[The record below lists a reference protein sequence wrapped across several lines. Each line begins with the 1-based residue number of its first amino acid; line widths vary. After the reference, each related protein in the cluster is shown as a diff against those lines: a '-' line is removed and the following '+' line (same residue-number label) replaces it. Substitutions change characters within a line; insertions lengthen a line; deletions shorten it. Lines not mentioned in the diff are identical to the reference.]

1 MPGPVDGALQ
11 VDGLIRA
18 GLPVANF
25 LIMLGIGMALTVPE
39 LAQVA
44 RRPKPLLVGLAGHY
58 LLLPLIGFAFAFAFL
73 FRHSYELAVGF
84 VLIAACPSASSSN
97 ALTYLA
103 RGNLALA
110 VTLTASSTLL
120 TLLTIPLL
128 TGAALQLFAGQSRP
142 IPLPVAQMLGH
153 LVLLVVVPLLAGMAA
168 RHLLPRFCRVA
179 ESWLNRIGLV
189 LLLGLIAGIVVD
201 QREVVLPWMGKL
213 ALATGGMCL
222 AALCAGH
229 LLGRLCGLERRD
241 AVTIGLEVG
250 VQNCLLAFLIA
261 FNVLQSVTLG
271 MPAAIYGVVMY
282 VLAFAFVFASR
293 RSIAARAAA
302 GAEV

>member
-1 MPGPVDGALQ
+1 MSGPVDGALQ

-18 GLPVANF
+18 GLPVANV
-25 LIMLGIGMALTVPE
+25 LIMLGIGMALTAPE
-39 LAQVA
+39 LAQVV
-44 RRPKPLLVGLAGHY
+44 RRPKPLLVGFAGHY
-58 LLLPLIGFAFAFAFL
+58 LLLPLIGFAFAFL

-110 VTLTASSTLL
+110 VTLTAASTLL

-128 TGAALQLFAGQSRP
+128 TGMALHLFAGQSRP

-179 ESWLNRIGLV
+179 ESWLNRIGLL

-222 AALCAGH
+222 VALCAGH

-293 RSIAARAAA
+293 RSTAARAMT
-302 GAEV
+302 GGKT